1 MSLLRRLSLV
11 ATALTLLLG
20 YLVAAAA
27 LSGPASAAGTLA
39 VTVTGPGT
47 VTDSGEIDPQITCG
61 NGAAACSGFYDDDCG
76 IHACTTHDVALSL
89 TPSAGYSIVTV
100 TGCANANAVTTGTCN
115 VPMSTD
121 KSVGVAFA
129 DTTPPSVQLTSPA
142 QGAVVSHTT
151 LLGATA
157 SDSSGIV
164 QGVDFYVNGVVRVT
178 DTSPPFGGPI
188 DVDPYSGTV
197 TVGARAT
204 DGSGLQSTLST
215 RTITVDNDGP
225 QVTVTG
231 PDGAVFGPGAT
242 QTWTINASD
251 FVTGVQSV
259 VCSVAPSGT
268 TATYATCSGGNT
280 GHAVTEVAGGAYVFS
295 VKATDNA
302 SNVSTVT
309 RTFTVD
315 ATPPDT
321 SVLSGPGNGS
331 LVNTRSV
338 TYGLGGTEAGSVLA
352 CRLYRSGATAPEF
365 APCTTA
371 ASFTASGLDDGSY
384 VFEARATDV
393 AGNTDASPVSRT
405 FTVDATAPTV
415 SIAKQPK
422 RTVKTSKK
430 KVKVAFE
437 FAANDTGAT
446 FRCSLDGAAYAACPA
461 AVSLTV
467 KVGKHTLS
475 VTAVDAA
482 GNVSPTPDTISWK
495 VKRVRKHH

>member
-1 MSLLRRLSLV
+1 MSLRLRRLSLV

-20 YLVAAAA
+20 YLVAAVA
-27 LSGPASAAGTLA
+27 LSGPASAAGSLT

-76 IHACTTHDVALSL
+76 IHACTTHAVALSL
-89 TPSAGYSIVTV
+89 TPSAGYSIATA

-142 QGAVVSHTT
+142 QGAVVSHAT

-164 QGVDFYVNGVVRVT
+164 QGVDFYVNGVLRMT

-242 QTWTINASD
+242 
-251 FVTGVQSV
+251 
-259 VCSVAPSGT
+259 
-268 TATYATCSGGNT
+268 
-280 GHAVTEVAGGAYVFS
+280 
-295 VKATDNA
+295 
-302 SNVSTVT
+302 
-309 RTFTVD
+309 
-315 ATPPDT
+315 
-321 SVLSGPGNGS
+321 
-331 LVNTRSV
+331 
-338 TYGLGGTEAGSVLA
+338 
-352 CRLYRSGATAPEF
+352 
-365 APCTTA
+365 
-371 ASFTASGLDDGSY
+371 
-384 VFEARATDV
+384 
-393 AGNTDASPVSRT
+393 
-405 FTVDATAPTV
+405 
-415 SIAKQPK
+415 
-422 RTVKTSKK
+422 
-430 KVKVAFE
+430 
-437 FAANDTGAT
+437 
-446 FRCSLDGAAYAACPA
+446 
-461 AVSLTV
+461 
-467 KVGKHTLS
+467 
-475 VTAVDAA
+475 
-482 GNVSPTPDTISWK
+482 
-495 VKRVRKHH
+495 